1 MKAKKEDIR
10 KLEENWKSL
19 KQEDKDR
26 EQREFRDLKQK
37 EKDSGKTLKK
47 EKDRSSSK
55 NSGKANSREEREFMD
70 GAQKEKTDKRK

>member
-10 KLEENWKSL
+10 KLEENWESL

-26 EQREFRDLKQK
+26 EQQEFRDLIQR
-37 EKDSGKTLKK
+37 ENEPGNALKK

-55 NSGKANSREEREFMD
+55 SSGKASAREEGEFMD
-70 GAQKEKTDKRK
+70 GSQKEKTDKKK